1 MLQFIDIARLIASSL
16 SNLVSNISEGIHK
29 TKCEYGHNDIKCET
43 YRIKYNY
50 WDCFLE
56 YTNFKHD
63 LIEFKCLCCNI
74 NYQQIWWKVKGM
86 IF

>member
-1 MLQFIDIARLIASSL
+1 MEKKIQKKNISSILQFIDIARLIASSL
-16 SNLVSNISEGIHK
+16 SNLVGNLSEGTHK

-63 LIEFKCLCCNI
+63 LIEYKYLRCNR
-74 NYQQIWWKVKGM
+74 NY
-86 IF
+86 